1 MGDRFG
7 SRVLYEAG
15 EAIGNIGKRVF
26 RRKRARVA
34 QETLERWLERVP
46 LPQLQP
52 QQGARTPPEEDAID
66 VSYRVVDPDQEHQAK
81 EHRDG

>member
-1 MGDRFG
+1 MEI
-7 SRVLYEAG
+7 LHEAG
-15 EAIGNIGKRVF
+15 EAIGNIGRRVF

-52 QQGARTPPEEDAID
+52 QQGGRTPPEEDAID
-66 VSYRVVDPDQEHQAK
+66 VSYRVIDPDQEQQQK

>member
-1 MGDRFG
+1 MGEGFG

-15 EAIGNIGKRVF
+15 EAIGNIGRRVF

-52 QQGARTPPEEDAID
+52 QQDGRTPPEEDAID
-66 VSYRVVDPDQEHQAK
+66 VSYRVIDPDQEQQQK